1 MDLFQKLTGLKACN
15 FMKKRPQHRRFH
27 VNIAKSLRLRIL
39 KNICKRLLFDCFNGS
54 LLQGPKGA
62 RSKLYDSIRLQR
74 LSRRSSF
81 LHLSRHLS
89 SETSL
94 DLRSNTSDESIKFL
108 YWLFLVALDG
118 FRLFQVVLDRFRLF
132 QIVLARSL
140 LQ

>member
-118 FRLFQVVLDRFRLF
+118 FRLF
-132 QIVLARSL
+132 
-140 LQ
+140 